1 MGSFSGSLPKS
12 TSGSPTSVPDT
23 PLRFGSGAPNLGC
36 PKLRSPNP
44 SPPLEGPPGTGPGT
58 EVPGKGPKG
67 RPAYS
72 GLGVQ
77 KWGFGDPPFGHLGRP
92 PWGLVW
98 GPWPK
103 PRFPDPPLGR
113 VRKPHFS
120 RFGRSQGTLAWDR
133 PNLPKPS
140 KSALFAVSLSPPVK
154 RKKRF
159 RPYIISLYG
168 PSRVSAGGPPQ
179 KVTFSQKSDFLRV
192 PPKPRFGTGLGPV
205 WDRSGTGLAPLP
217 TPPPQGGK
225 RGGKVRFPTPQK
237 LAQNYGQKPTSKK
250 GLVSG
255 PSQTYP
261 PTPPKGGGWGGRFGG
276 YFWAL
281 LGPRKSARKPAL
293 FSWSVFDHNFGLV
306 FGTFSNL
313 VKGPKTGPRWGNYF
327 TLENGS
333 SFLPPH

>member
-103 PRFPDPPLGR
+103 PRFPDPPWGGSGNLTFPGLDGP
-113 VRKPHFS
+113 KAPWP
-120 RFGRSQGTLAWDR
+120 GTVQTCPNR
-133 PNLPKPS
+133 P
-140 KSALFAVSLSPPVK
+140 
-154 RKKRF
+154 
-159 RPYIISLYG
+159 
-168 PSRVSAGGPPQ
+168 
-179 KVTFSQKSDFLRV
+179 KVHFLRFPYH
-192 PPKPRFGTGLGPV
+192 PP
-205 WDRSGTGLAPLP
+205 
-217 TPPPQGGK
+217 
-225 RGGKVRFPTPQK
+225 
-237 LAQNYGQKPTSKK
+237 
-250 GLVSG
+250 
-255 PSQTYP
+255 
-261 PTPPKGGGWGGRFGG
+261 
-276 YFWAL
+276 
-281 LGPRKSARKPAL
+281 
-293 FSWSVFDHNFGLV
+293 
-306 FGTFSNL
+306 
-313 VKGPKTGPRWGNYF
+313 
-327 TLENGS
+327 
-333 SFLPPH
+333 

>member
-44 SPPLEGPPGTGPGT
+44 SPPLEGPLGPIPKPRF
-58 EVPGKGPKG
+58 PGKGPKG

-98 GPWPK
+98 GPCPNLGFRHPWPGDAGNLT
-103 PRFPDPPLGR
+103 FPGLDGPKADP
-113 VRKPHFS
+113 
-120 RFGRSQGTLAWDR
+120 AWDR

-140 KSALFAVSLSPPVK
+140 KSSLFAVSLSPPVK
-154 RKKRF
+154 RKKRAF
-159 RPYIISLYG
+159 TIVISLYG

-192 PPKPRFGTGLGPV
+192 PPQTAVWDRFGTGLGPV
-205 WDRSGTGLAPLP
+205 WDRFGTPPHPPLP
-217 TPPPQGGK
+217 
-225 RGGKVRFPTPQK
+225 RGGK
-237 LAQNYGQKPTSKK
+237 
-250 GLVSG
+250 
-255 PSQTYP
+255 
-261 PTPPKGGGWGGRFGG
+261 GG
-276 YFWAL
+276 
-281 LGPRKSARKPAL
+281 KSEV
-293 FSWSVFDHNFGLV
+293 W
-306 FGTFSNL
+306 
-313 VKGPKTGPRWGNYF
+313 KGPKN
-327 TLENGS
+327 
-333 SFLPPH
+333 